1 MKTWNI
7 DTAHSE
13 IGFKVKH
20 LMISTVRGLFSSFEG
35 SISAQD
41 ESFDNG
47 QISFSSDVSSID
59 TKNAQRDGHLKSADF
74 FDAENFPKL
83 TFSSTS
89 VKNVGD
95 NNLEITGDLTMRGV
109 TKSVSLNAS
118 VTGVVKGMDG
128 AQVAGFEIS
137 GKINRSEFGLV
148 WNAPLETGGVVVSDS
163 VTIEALIEAK
173 EQA

>member
-35 SISAQD
+35 AISAED

-47 QISFSSDVSSID
+47 QISFSADVSSID

-128 AQVAGFEIS
+128 AKVAGFEIS